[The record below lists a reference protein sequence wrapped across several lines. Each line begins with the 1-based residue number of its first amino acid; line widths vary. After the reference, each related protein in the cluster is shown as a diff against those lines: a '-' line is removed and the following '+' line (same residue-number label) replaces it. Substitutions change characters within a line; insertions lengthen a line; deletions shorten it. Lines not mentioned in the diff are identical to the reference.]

1 MSKVETKG
9 DLQTKRWACVVCKKK
24 GIAES
29 RVEHRLPADEVPDV
43 GGCDYSTYTDHKV
56 TGGKLLEV
64 RPDVPWES
72 WVYDLVV
79 CSAWW
84 HLPTASE
91 DSIRDL
97 CRTSPSPK
105 NRRNKIKSP

>member
-72 WVYDLVV
+72 WV
-79 CSAWW
+79 
-84 HLPTASE
+84 
-91 DSIRDL
+91 
-97 CRTSPSPK
+97 
-105 NRRNKIKSP
+105 